1 MPADV
6 AKDSV
11 VAEVRKSWGDDAER
25 LDDCAL
31 DAYASQVATLRT
43 AQARVEAEGMVIAG
57 PKGDPIPH
65 PCIAIAKAAQ
75 AEVRAWGSQFQPRKR
90 RSGRG

>member
-6 AKDSV
+6 TKDAV
-11 VAEVRKSWGDDAER
+11 VAEVRAAWGDDVDR
-25 LDDCAL
+25 LDAFAL
-31 DAYASQVATLRT
+31 DAYASQVATLRS

-75 AEVRAWGSQFQPRKR
+75 VEVRQWGSQFQPKR
-90 RSGRG
+90 SRR